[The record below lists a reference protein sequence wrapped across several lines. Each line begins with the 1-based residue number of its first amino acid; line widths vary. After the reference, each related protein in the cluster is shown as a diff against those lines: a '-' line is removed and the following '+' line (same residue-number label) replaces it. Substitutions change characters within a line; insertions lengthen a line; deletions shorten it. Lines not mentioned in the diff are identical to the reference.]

1 MTTDTYSIQVA
12 VDSTSAV
19 TATRNLTA
27 MEQATGRSERAL
39 FSLGNMAKAASAA
52 LLGIGFKTVISEM
65 ASFET
70 KMLQLKSLTDATTQQ
85 MKAMEKQARELGATT
100 AFSAQQAAEAQ
111 GVLAAAGLKTNEI
124 LTATPKV
131 LQLAAAGSL
140 ELSRAAEIS
149 IETMN
154 GLGLSLKDL
163 GRINDVLAKAAAD
176 SSTSVGQIGDAMKTA
191 APIARLYKI
200 SLEEVAAMLEIAAAN
215 GLKGAEA
222 GNNLKTIF
230 KALTNDQKDNVE
242 ILAKHNL
249 KLKDLSIETIGAAKV
264 LDNLSKA
271 HLSATEATVIYGG
284 DATALGAIL
293 ASNSE
298 KFKENTK
305 DLEKANGMAKKMSD
319 DLNQGLAKA
328 FDSLKGTISEAALQ
342 LGDSGLKGA
351 LTKVIQEVTGV
362 IAIYEGM
369 GDKFAESNNYTK
381 EQYDNL
387 KNVADELKIVAG
399 AAGGIA
405 GLTAV
410 IWGANAAMVA
420 FNIATRANPLIMGA
434 TVVAAAAGATF
445 AKIADNQSTIDKQI
459 ETAEKRIAAM
469 EKYGLPNLIG
479 TAVGFDTEKERT
491 KLIALKQFKEEQLA
505 ATKATIDATAKTE
518 KHTEAAKTNTAATA
532 DSTDKTKK
540 TSEAKKEAA
549 KAAKDLAEAE
559 RYFNEQLNAQ
569 VAAAENAGKLF
580 AAQQQTKL
588 AGIEAEKQSII
599 DKASIEYQH
608 ATSYEE
614 KSRVLNES
622 QNATNAL
629 LVKEKE
635 IRDALTNQSA
645 ETIGAKIAAAQSEL
659 DNAGKYNLTLAEQLR
674 LKTEIA
680 GLQTEKAIIG
690 ETASQQDI
698 KARADAEKKANDDR
712 LAAIKAIDDA
722 QTAANTAST
731 AQMAILTANLESA
744 KEAATG
750 LADAFGSV
758 GGAIGGLGVALASYE
773 KSQTAISDGLQ
784 NQLFEIQKL
793 NDGKVDQAKTDKA
806 IAAANQKQSQL
817 QVKSYGDMTAAAQGF
832 FKKGTAGYNAL
843 GVATK
848 VFRAFEM
855 AQSAISMAKMVADIG
870 TKVGAYVTG
879 ILTQTAANTASVGP
893 NVAADGLKASAAGT
907 EAVAKASAAPFPIG
921 FATGAAML
929 AFMLA
934 IGVAMAG
941 SGSSAPQMTGAD
953 YQKQQ
958 SEKYNE
964 TVGGTVLGSSEASKS
979 IVNSLDIISAN
990 STADLDYSKGM
1001 AESLQ
1006 KLTYSIDNVTGSVAQ
1021 QMNFGSNGFKDS
1033 LFKSTT
1039 GAFGSAGGGLSGIGI
1054 TAAINMV
1061 LPIVGLIMG
1070 AFTTVTKITKQFAG
1084 SGFKFMDELYSSVV
1098 KNGTT
1103 SVQQYID
1110 ILVTETKSSFFGL
1123 VSSSK
1128 QWITTKYKPI
1138 EERVKEAFTDTIL
1151 GIGNSII
1158 KTADLLEK
1166 NIAYLTDQVNN
1177 FNVELG
1183 RIPMERTDY
1192 KGKGSLQRNT
1202 ENAQINSDRLSA
1214 AFQKLS
1220 DQMAMLEPQF
1230 LESQRINEG
1239 YYETLMRVSVAIAT
1253 ANSKLKAM
1261 GVSSIEYSDITDK
1274 RGDIEK
1280 QMIVQSLKLSSS
1292 YLDVNEILG
1301 QLPGTADDIIEAFNG
1316 LNNIKTGL
1324 SDIGLPGFKL
1334 TQDMINVAGGI
1345 TELSASIN
1353 DFIGSI
1359 LSPEEQLRIK
1369 TSRVSSSFESLGIT
1383 MPNLGGNA
1391 QDSFDYYK
1399 NLLQQAAQDTTKA
1412 GEFAFVKLLELTDDF
1427 VSVVN
1432 ETAKLAT
1439 DELNKTLD
1447 EFKAKQSEI
1456 AATIKT
1462 EQGNIV
1468 KSTDLLISVYKKLGE
1483 VDLASK
1489 EEALRLEREKAVRGL
1504 DAESASVTTALNN
1517 LTYIIN
1523 VFNEASAGLKSA
1535 YQSLTAMRDRFVSIG
1550 DSLSSYLNELNNTS
1564 SDYENA
1570 RTLFLKTSE
1579 LAKGD
1584 NEQAL
1589 KDLEGVSKAFLSA
1602 SKARSDAEIQAA
1614 QDSVNTA
1621 KSALTSAQDAL
1632 AQAQEEQAAAQLQA
1646 SKDALSNQ
1654 KQALAD
1660 QVSAL
1665 KENVST
1671 ITAFKDKLLSVSKSL
1686 GSYLKE
1692 LTNTS
1697 SDYDNAKAEFL
1708 RVSSLAKTND
1718 EQALQ
1723 DMESVSKAFLSASK
1737 ERSDLEIKTAKDT
1750 VDTAAQVLKDAQD
1763 ALATAQKDALALQK
1777 EALSNEVSA
1786 LKDNVNTITAFRDT
1800 LLNVSKSL
1808 GNYLTE
1814 LNNTASDYDTSK
1826 AEFLRISALAKAGD
1840 EQALQDLESVSRD
1853 FLSVSKSQID
1863 DSTKIFNDSIDASKA
1878 GLKTAY
1884 DAVVALRDKFKS
1896 IRQSLVDYKLEITGA
1911 NTPQGSPESIY
1922 RSTKKA
1928 FEDAKILAAGGN
1940 EQALT
1945 DLPSIAKSFLD
1956 ASLKYNATGMNYQA
1970 DYQSVLGSLDTS
1982 IAEVDSQIDI
1992 LNKQLLAAE
2001 SADKSLIDL
2010 SASALSIDEAI
2021 KAYKTALDSESQ
2033 AASIRYKEDKALVIA
2048 NATEVKVN
2056 ADLQITN
2063 SNKQIE
2069 LAQDQII
2076 KLEDQI
2082 IKLEDQIKAIDNLK
2096 TDSVK
2101 SIDDLKL
2108 EVKKAQENYEKSLT
2122 DQKTIDT
2129 TRYEEDKA
2137 LVIANATEVKA
2148 NADLQITNSTKQI
2161 DKLNEQITAA
2171 NTQIGQIDKQLVL
2184 FTSATTSLASIDDLT
2199 LQVNNAQNALNSAMA
2214 AQAEVDT
2221 KRYET
2226 DKKLVAQNVKDAI
2239 DKTNEQITAMNKQL
2253 TAAET
2258 ANKALED
2265 LKTKTDTVN
2274 SSIGNLATAIEFY
2287 NQSVLTVDQFKT
2299 DNANLLTNIKTSIAD
2314 SQSAIIDA
2322 TAQAVLTAAAQA
2334 AEVQR
2339 AADAAVQLANANAS
2353 QAYSDLMDLRQS
2365 NRDAEL
2371 LAVKSIVTSANQESS
2386 LMTVTPHANGGMA
2399 SGLSLVG
2406 EQGAELINFNSPAN
2420 VTSHSQTT
2428 GLFDSIGNAIDD
2440 QSALLK
2446 EQIIELKALVNL
2458 QSNANVALI
2467 NEMQGMKEELNTIS
2481 RKAKL
2486 EAAA

>member
-1 MTTDTYSIQVA
+1 MTTDTYSIQVS

-149 IETMN
+149 TETMN

-293 ASNSE
+293 ANNSE

-305 DLEKANGMAKKMSD
+305 DLEKADGMAKKAAD
-319 DLNQGLAKA
+319 TLNQGLAKA

-351 LTKVIQEVTGV
+351 LTDVIQQATGV

-387 KNVADELKIVAG
+387 KSVADELKIVAG

-405 GLTAV
+405 SLTAV

-491 KLIALKQFKEEQLA
+491 KLTALKQFKEEQLA

-518 KHTEAAKTNTAATA
+518 KHTEAAKTNTVATA

-614 KSRVLNES
+614 KSRILNES

-629 LVKEKE
+629 LAKEKE

-645 ETIGAKIAAAQSEL
+645 ETIDAKIAAAQSEL

-674 LKTEIA
+674 LKTQISS
-680 GLQTEKAIIG
+680 LQVDKAIIG

-698 KARADAEKKANDDR
+698 KAKSDAEKKANDDR

-731 AQMAILTANLESA
+731 AQMAILTANLDAA

-758 GGAIGGLGVALASYE
+758 GSAVGGLGVALASYE
-773 KSQTAISDGLQ
+773 KSQAAIADGLQ

-793 NDGKVDQAKTDKA
+793 NDGKGDQAKTDKA

-817 QVKSYGDMTAAAQGF
+817 QVKSYGDMAAAAQGF

-855 AQSAISMAKMVADIG
+855 AQSAMSMVRMIADNG
-870 TKVGAYVTG
+870 AKVGAYITG
-879 ILTQTAANTASVGP
+879 LFTQTAANTASVAP
-893 NVAADGLKASAAGT
+893 NVAADATKATASGT
-907 EAVAKASAAPFPIG
+907 AAVAQASNAPFPIG

-941 SGSSAPQMTGAD
+941 GSSSAPTMTGAD
-953 YQKQQ
+953 YEKQQ
-958 SEKYNE
+958 TEKYSASLK
-964 TVGGTVLGSSEASKS
+964 TSVLGKDEYSNS
-979 IVNSLDIISAN
+979 IANSLEALKNN
-990 STADLDYSKGM
+990 SSADLDYSLGM
-1001 AESLQ
+1001 LRAMEKVATSMDTLVSMTAKQ
-1006 KLTYSIDNVTGSVAQ
+1006 LNIDIGQITSSMKFGTSTSSNSPL
-1021 QMNFGSNGFKDS
+1021 GSNDLVNLLVFGLFGGF
-1033 LFKSTT
+1033 
-1039 GAFGSAGGGLSGIGI
+1039 
-1054 TAAINMV
+1054 
-1061 LPIVGLIMG
+1061 
-1070 AFTTVTKITKQFAG
+1070 FTKTSVKTEFAG
-1084 SGFKFMDELYSSVV
+1084 AGIKF
-1098 KNGTT
+1098 
-1103 SVQQYID
+1103 ID
-1110 ILVTETKSSFFGL
+1110 QTLGSIVTEGIKGAQTYVDVLVTTTKSSFFGMFKSVKQEIKTKYTAL
-1123 VSSSK
+1123 SDEIANSISYTIVSMYNAIAIASK
-1128 QWITTKYKPI
+1128 QTGNIGIVDTLKGYTVSLGKIPLGKDPTKY
-1138 EERVKEAFTDTIL
+1138 EEIFKAAINKFGDDLAMLDPRFKEFQRIGEGYLETLTRTSNGIVTAQQKLAAAGIVAIDYTNIKEKQGDVEAELVRDSIL
-1151 GIGNSII
+1151 ATNS
-1158 KTADLLEK
+1158 
-1166 NIAYLTDQVNN
+1166 LTDV
-1177 FNVELG
+1177 
-1183 RIPMERTDY
+1183 
-1192 KGKGSLQRNT
+1192 
-1202 ENAQINSDRLSA
+1202 
-1214 AFQKLS
+1214 
-1220 DQMAMLEPQF
+1220 
-1230 LESQRINEG
+1230 
-1239 YYETLMRVSVAIAT
+1239 
-1253 ANSKLKAM
+1253 
-1261 GVSSIEYSDITDK
+1261 SDI
-1274 RGDIEK
+1274 
-1280 QMIVQSLKLSSS
+1280 MSNLS
-1292 YLDVNEILG
+1292 
-1301 QLPGTADDIIEAFNG
+1301 GTADELLAALKNLNDIKFG
-1316 LNNIKTGL
+1316 LNA
-1324 SDIGLPGFKL
+1324 IGLGSIDLNQK
-1334 TQDMINVAGGI
+1334 MINVAGG
-1345 TELSASIN
+1345 LSAFNSSIN

-1359 LSPEEQLRIK
+1359 LSPEDQLNIK
-1369 TSRVSSSFESLGIT
+1369 TARVASSLESLGIT
-1383 MPNLGGNA
+1383 MPDLGGNA
-1391 QDSFDYYK
+1391 QDSLDYYK
-1399 NLLQQAAQDTTKA
+1399 NLLQQAAQDTTEA
-1412 GEFAFVKLLELTDDF
+1412 GDRAFVKLLQLANDF
-1427 VSVVN
+1427 ASVAT
-1432 ETAKLAT
+1432 ETAKLAA

-1483 VDLASK
+1483 IDLPSK
-1489 EEALRLEREKAVRGL
+1489 EEALRLEREKAAKGL

-1535 YQSLTAMRDRFVSIG
+1535 YQALTAMRDRFVSIG
-1550 DSLSSYLNELNNTS
+1550 ESLSSYLGELNNTS
-1564 SDYENA
+1564 SDYDNA

-1621 KSALTSAQDAL
+1621 KSALTSTQDAL
-1632 AQAQEEQAAAQLQA
+1632 KQAQEEQAAAQLQA

-1665 KENVST
+1665 KESVST

-1692 LTNTS
+1692 LTNES
-1697 SDYDNAKAEFL
+1697 QNYDAAKAEFL
-1708 RVSSLAKTND
+1708 RIA
-1718 EQALQ
+1718 
-1723 DMESVSKAFLSASK
+1723 
-1737 ERSDLEIKTAKDT
+1737 
-1750 VDTAAQVLKDAQD
+1750 
-1763 ALATAQKDALALQK
+1763 
-1777 EALSNEVSA
+1777 
-1786 LKDNVNTITAFRDT
+1786 
-1800 LLNVSKSL
+1800 
-1808 GNYLTE
+1808 
-1814 LNNTASDYDTSK
+1814 
-1826 AEFLRISALAKAGD
+1826 ALAKAGD
-1840 EQALQDLESVSRD
+1840 EQALQDLENTAKD
-1853 FLSVSKSQID
+1853 FLSISKTQID
-1863 DSTKIFNDSIDASKA
+1863 DSTKIFKDAIDTSKA

-1911 NTPQGSPESIY
+1911 GTPQGSPESIY
-1922 RSTKKA
+1922 TSTKKA
-1928 FEDAKILAAGGN
+1928 FEDARVLAAGGN

-1956 ASLKYNATGMNYQA
+1956 ASLQYNATGMDYQA

-1982 IAEVDSQIDI
+1982 IAKVDSQIDI
-1992 LNKQLLAAE
+1992 LNKQLSAAE

-2010 SASALSIDEAI
+2010 NASALSIDEAI
-2021 KAYKTALDSESQ
+2021 KAYKTALESESQ
-2033 AASIRYKEDKALVIA
+2033 AASM
-2048 NATEVKVN
+2048 
-2056 ADLQITN
+2056 
-2063 SNKQIE
+2063 
-2069 LAQDQII
+2069 
-2076 KLEDQI
+2076 
-2082 IKLEDQIKAIDNLK
+2082 
-2096 TDSVK
+2096 
-2101 SIDDLKL
+2101 
-2108 EVKKAQENYEKSLT
+2108 
-2122 DQKTIDT
+2122 
-2129 TRYEEDKA
+2129 RYEEDKA

-2161 DKLNEQITAA
+2161 EQLNEQITLA
-2171 NTQIGQIDKQLVL
+2171 NTQIGQIDEQLAL
-2184 FTSATTSLASIDDLT
+2184 FASATKSLASIDDLT
-2199 LQVNNAQNALNSAMA
+2199 AKVKEAQDTLNTAMTE
-2214 AQAEVDT
+2214 QSKIDT

-2226 DKKLVAQNVKDAI
+2226 DKELVKKNVEDALA
-2239 DKTNEQITAMNKQL
+2239 KTNEQIDIMNKQL

-2258 ANKALED
+2258 ANASLIEIK
-2265 LKTKTDTVN
+2265 KSTDTVWNKTSELAQAVQYYIAADLTKNEFIAAN
-2274 SSIGNLATAIEFY
+2274 S
-2287 NQSVLTVDQFKT
+2287 
-2299 DNANLLTNIKTSIAD
+2299 NLLESIKTSIAD
-2314 SQSAIIDA
+2314 SQSAIINA
-2322 TAQAVLTAAAQA
+2322 NAQAVATAAAQA

-2353 QAYSDLMDLRQS
+2353 QAYSDLMDARQA

-2371 LAVKSIVTSANQESS
+2371 LAAKSIVTSVNQESS
-2386 LMTVTPHANGGMA
+2386 LMTVTPYANGGMA

-2420 VTSHSQTT
+2420 VTSHSQTA

-2440 QSALLK
+2440 QSVLLK

>member
-1 MTTDTYSIQVA
+1 
-12 VDSTSAV
+12 
-19 TATRNLTA
+19 
-27 MEQATGRSERAL
+27 
-39 FSLGNMAKAASAA
+39 
-52 LLGIGFKTVISEM
+52 
-65 ASFET
+65 
-70 KMLQLKSLTDATTQQ
+70 
-85 MKAMEKQARELGATT
+85 
-100 AFSAQQAAEAQ
+100 
-111 GVLAAAGLKTNEI
+111 
-124 LTATPKV
+124 
-131 LQLAAAGSL
+131 
-140 ELSRAAEIS
+140 
-149 IETMN
+149 
-154 GLGLSLKDL
+154 
-163 GRINDVLAKAAAD
+163 
-176 SSTSVGQIGDAMKTA
+176 
-191 APIARLYKI
+191 
-200 SLEEVAAMLEIAAAN
+200 
-215 GLKGAEA
+215 
-222 GNNLKTIF
+222 
-230 KALTNDQKDNVE
+230 
-242 ILAKHNL
+242 
-249 KLKDLSIETIGAAKV
+249 
-264 LDNLSKA
+264 
-271 HLSATEATVIYGG
+271 
-284 DATALGAIL
+284 
-293 ASNSE
+293 
-298 KFKENTK
+298 
-305 DLEKANGMAKKMSD
+305 
-319 DLNQGLAKA
+319 
-328 FDSLKGTISEAALQ
+328 
-342 LGDSGLKGA
+342 
-351 LTKVIQEVTGV
+351 
-362 IAIYEGM
+362 
-369 GDKFAESNNYTK
+369 
-381 EQYDNL
+381 
-387 KNVADELKIVAG
+387 
-399 AAGGIA
+399 
-405 GLTAV
+405 
-410 IWGANAAMVA
+410 MV
-420 FNIATRANPLIMGA
+420 RM
-434 TVVAAAAGATF
+434 
-445 AKIADNQSTIDKQI
+445 IADN
-459 ETAEKRIAAM
+459 
-469 EKYGLPNLIG
+469 
-479 TAVGFDTEKERT
+479 
-491 KLIALKQFKEEQLA
+491 
-505 ATKATIDATAKTE
+505 
-518 KHTEAAKTNTAATA
+518 
-532 DSTDKTKK
+532 
-540 TSEAKKEAA
+540 
-549 KAAKDLAEAE
+549 
-559 RYFNEQLNAQ
+559 
-569 VAAAENAGKLF
+569 
-580 AAQQQTKL
+580 
-588 AGIEAEKQSII
+588 
-599 DKASIEYQH
+599 
-608 ATSYEE
+608 
-614 KSRVLNES
+614 
-622 QNATNAL
+622 
-629 LVKEKE
+629 
-635 IRDALTNQSA
+635 
-645 ETIGAKIAAAQSEL
+645 GA
-659 DNAGKYNLTLAEQLR
+659 
-674 LKTEIA
+674 
-680 GLQTEKAIIG
+680 
-690 ETASQQDI
+690 
-698 KARADAEKKANDDR
+698 
-712 LAAIKAIDDA
+712 
-722 QTAANTAST
+722 
-731 AQMAILTANLESA
+731 
-744 KEAATG
+744 
-750 LADAFGSV
+750 
-758 GGAIGGLGVALASYE
+758 
-773 KSQTAISDGLQ
+773 
-784 NQLFEIQKL
+784 
-793 NDGKVDQAKTDKA
+793 
-806 IAAANQKQSQL
+806 
-817 QVKSYGDMTAAAQGF
+817 
-832 FKKGTAGYNAL
+832 
-843 GVATK
+843 
-848 VFRAFEM
+848 
-855 AQSAISMAKMVADIG
+855 
-870 TKVGAYVTG
+870 KVGAYITG
-879 ILTQTAANTASVGP
+879 LFTQTAANTASVAP
-893 NVAADGLKASAAGT
+893 NVAADATKATASGT
-907 EAVAKASAAPFPIG
+907 AAVAQASNAPFPIG

-934 IGVAMAG
+934 IGVAIAG
-941 SGSSAPQMTGAD
+941 GSSSAPQMSGAD

-979 IVNSLDIISAN
+979 IINSLDIISAN

-1021 QMNFGSNGFKDS
+1021 QMNFGRNGIDLTGSSK
-1033 LFKSTT
+1033 TT
-1039 GAFGSAGGGLSGIGI
+1039 GVFGSAGGGIGGFAI
-1054 TAAINMV
+1054 GTAISNLVMPF
-1061 LPIVGLIMG
+1061 LGLILG

-1084 SGFKFMDELYSSVV
+1084 SGFKFMDELYSSTV

-1123 VSSSK
+1123 SKSSR
-1128 QWITTKYKPI
+1128 QWITTSYKPI

-1158 KTADLLEK
+1158 KTADLLGK
-1166 NIAYLTDQVNN
+1166 NTAYLTDQVNN

-1301 QLPGTADDIIEAFNG
+1301 KLPGTADDIIEAFNG

-1324 SDIGLPGFKL
+1324 SDIGLSGFKL

-1369 TSRVSSSFESLGIT
+1369 TSRVSSSLESLGIT
-1383 MPNLGGNA
+1383 MPNIGENV

-1412 GEFAFVKLLELTDDF
+1412 GKFAFVKLLELTDDF

-1439 DELNKTLD
+1439 DELNKTLG

-1456 AATIKT
+1456 AATIKA

-1489 EEALRLEREKAVRGL
+1489 EEALRLEREKAAKGL

-1523 VFNEASAGLKSA
+1523 VFNEASTGLKSA

-1550 DSLSSYLNELNNTS
+1550 DSLSNYLGELNNTS
-1564 SDYENA
+1564 SDYDNA

-1692 LTNTS
+1692 LTNES
-1697 SDYDNAKAEFL
+1697 QNYDAAKAEFL
-1708 RVSSLAKTND
+1708 RIA
-1718 EQALQ
+1718 
-1723 DMESVSKAFLSASK
+1723 
-1737 ERSDLEIKTAKDT
+1737 
-1750 VDTAAQVLKDAQD
+1750 
-1763 ALATAQKDALALQK
+1763 
-1777 EALSNEVSA
+1777 
-1786 LKDNVNTITAFRDT
+1786 
-1800 LLNVSKSL
+1800 
-1808 GNYLTE
+1808 
-1814 LNNTASDYDTSK
+1814 
-1826 AEFLRISALAKAGD
+1826 ALAKAGD
-1840 EQALQDLESVSRD
+1840 EQALQDLENVAKD
-1853 FLSVSKSQID
+1853 FLSISKTQID
-1863 DSTKIFNDSIDASKA
+1863 DSTKIFKDAIDTSKA

-1911 NTPQGSPESIY
+1911 GTPQGSPESIY

-1956 ASLKYNATGMNYQA
+1956 ASLKYNATGMDYQA

-1982 IAEVDSQIDI
+1982 IAKVDSQIDI
-1992 LNKQLLAAE
+1992 LNKQLSAAE

-2010 SASALSIDEAI
+2010 NASALSIDEAI

-2033 AASIRYKEDKALVIA
+2033 AASI
-2048 NATEVKVN
+2048 
-2056 ADLQITN
+2056 
-2063 SNKQIE
+2063 
-2069 LAQDQII
+2069 
-2076 KLEDQI
+2076 
-2082 IKLEDQIKAIDNLK
+2082 
-2096 TDSVK
+2096 
-2101 SIDDLKL
+2101 
-2108 EVKKAQENYEKSLT
+2108 
-2122 DQKTIDT
+2122 
-2129 TRYEEDKA
+2129 RYEEDKA

-2161 DKLNEQITAA
+2161 EKLKEQITLA
-2171 NTQIGQIDKQLVL
+2171 NTQIGKIDEQLTL
-2184 FTSATTSLASIDDLT
+2184 LTSAKTSLASIDDLT
-2199 LQVNNAQNALNSAMA
+2199 AKVKEAQDTLNTAMA

-2226 DKKLVAQNVKDAI
+2226 DKELVKKNVEDALA
-2239 DKTNEQITAMNKQL
+2239 KTNEQITVMNLQL
-2253 TAAET
+2253 DAAET
-2258 ANKALED
+2258 ANASLIEIK
-2265 LKTKTDTVN
+2265 KSTDTVWNKTSELAQAVQYYIAADLTKNEFIAAN
-2274 SSIGNLATAIEFY
+2274 S
-2287 NQSVLTVDQFKT
+2287 
-2299 DNANLLTNIKTSIAD
+2299 NLLESIKTSIAD
-2314 SQSAIIDA
+2314 SQSAIINA
-2322 TAQAVLTAAAQA
+2322 NAQAVATAAAHA

-2353 QAYSDLMDLRQS
+2353 QTYSDLMDARQA

-2371 LAVKSIVTSANQESS
+2371 LAAKSIVTSVNQESS
-2386 LMTVTPHANGGMA
+2386 LMTVTPYANGGMA

-2440 QSALLK
+2440 QSVLLK

>member
-19 TATRNLTA
+19 TASRNLTA

-39 FSLGNMAKAASAA
+39 LSLGSVAKIAGSALAGISIASLAKDILRVNIEFDNLRAQLLSVTGSSVMAAKAMADIQKIARDTPQSLQEITKSYMMLKNYGIEPTTKVMQDLTNMTSKLGGDSDTLSGIVRALGQAYGKAKLQAQDTNQLIERGVPVYSLLSQVTGKTTVEVLKMMEAGELTRPVIEKLIAAMGSSSVGASTAKMETLGGKISILGDA
-52 LLGIGFKTVISEM
+52 WHNFEDVLLNDKASGILGKIVSGMVASIDYLSAKFGSSIS
-65 ASFET
+65 
-70 KMLQLKSLTDATTQQ
+70 
-85 MKAMEKQARELGATT
+85 KQIADLEV
-100 AFSAQQAAEAQ
+100 S
-111 GVLAAAGLKTNEI
+111 VAAAKKNIPEN
-124 LTATPKV
+124 K
-131 LQLAAAGSL
+131 
-140 ELSRAAEIS
+140 
-149 IETMN
+149 
-154 GLGLSLKDL
+154 
-163 GRINDVLAKAAAD
+163 
-176 SSTSVGQIGDAMKTA
+176 SSAS
-191 APIARLYKI
+191 Y
-200 SLEEVAAMLEIAAAN
+200 AAAN
-215 GLKGAEA
+215 ESYMQQQIMLDQLKRQKQLADAEA
-222 GNNLKTIF
+222 ANTTKKIEND
-230 KALTNDQKDNVE
+230 KAIQKSQD
-242 ILAKHNL
+242 
-249 KLKDLSIETIGAAKV
+249 ETIRLKELEIKRVKEFGTAAQQENQALKEAKDTYGEV
-264 LDNLSKA
+264 TASMKEQIHQKYFHKDITAAQTKLTKEE
-271 HLSATEATVIYGG
+271 SAT
-284 DATALGAIL
+284 
-293 ASNSE
+293 
-298 KFKENTK
+298 
-305 DLEKANGMAKKMSD
+305 
-319 DLNQGLAKA
+319 
-328 FDSLKGTISEAALQ
+328 
-342 LGDSGLKGA
+342 
-351 LTKVIQEVTGV
+351 
-362 IAIYEGM
+362 
-369 GDKFAESNNYTK
+369 
-381 EQYDNL
+381 
-387 KNVADELKIVAG
+387 
-399 AAGGIA
+399 
-405 GLTAV
+405 
-410 IWGANAAMVA
+410 
-420 FNIATRANPLIMGA
+420 
-434 TVVAAAAGATF
+434 
-445 AKIADNQSTIDKQI
+445 
-459 ETAEKRIAAM
+459 
-469 EKYGLPNLIG
+469 
-479 TAVGFDTEKERT
+479 
-491 KLIALKQFKEEQLA
+491 
-505 ATKATIDATAKTE
+505 
-518 KHTEAAKTNTAATA
+518 
-532 DSTDKTKK
+532 
-540 TSEAKKEAA
+540 KKEAA
-549 KAAKDLAEAE
+549 QASKDLAEAE

-569 VAAAENAGKLF
+569 VSAAENAGKLF

-608 ATSYEE
+608 ATSYAD
-614 KSRVLNES
+614 KARILNES

-629 LVKEKE
+629 LTKEKE

-645 ETIGAKIAAAQSEL
+645 ETIDAKIAAAQAEL
-659 DNAGKYNLTLAEQLR
+659 DNADKYNLTLAEQLR
-674 LKTEIA
+674 LKTQISS
-680 GLQTEKAIIG
+680 LQVDKAIIG

-698 KARADAEKKANDDR
+698 KAKADAEKKANDDR

-758 GGAIGGLGVALASYE
+758 GSAVGGLGVALASYE
-773 KSQTAISDGLQ
+773 KSQAAISDGLQ

-793 NDGKVDQAKTDKA
+793 NYGKGDQVKKDKA
-806 IAAANQKQSQL
+806 ISEANQKQSQL
-817 QVKSYGDMTAAAQGF
+817 QVKSYGDMAAAAQGF

-855 AQSAISMAKMVADIG
+855 AQSAISMAKEIANIG
-870 TKVGAYVTG
+870 TKVSAYVTG
-879 ILTQTAANTASVGP
+879 LFTQTAANTASVAP

-921 FATGAAML
+921 FASGAAML

-941 SGSSAPQMTGAD
+941 SGSSAPQLTGAD

-1021 QMNFGSNGFKDS
+1021 QMNFGRNGIDLTGLSK
-1033 LFKSTT
+1033 TT

-1054 TAAINMV
+1054 TAAVNMV

-1084 SGFKFMDELYSSVV
+1084 SGFKFMNELYENVA
-1098 KNGTT
+1098 KNNTT

-1123 VSSSK
+1123 SKSSR
-1128 QWITTKYKPI
+1128 QWITTSYKPI

-1158 KTADLLEK
+1158 KTADLLGK
-1166 NIAYLTDQVNN
+1166 NTAYLTDQVNN
-1177 FNVELG
+1177 FNIELG
-1183 RIPMERTDY
+1183 RIPMEKTDY

-1280 QMIVQSLKLSSS
+1280 QIIVQSLKLSSS
-1292 YLDVNEILG
+1292 YLDVNEMLG

-1324 SDIGLPGFKL
+1324 SDIGLSGFKL

-1353 DFIGSI
+1353 DFISSI
-1359 LSPEEQLRIK
+1359 LSPEEQLKIK
-1369 TSRVSSSFESLGIT
+1369 TARVSSSFESLGIT

-1391 QDSFDYYK
+1391 QDSINTYK
-1399 NLLQQAAQDTTKA
+1399 YILEQAAKNTTEA
-1412 GEFAFVKLLELTDDF
+1412 GNRAFVKLLALADDF
-1427 VSVVN
+1427 ASVAT

-1447 EFKAKQSEI
+1447 EFKSKQSEI
-1456 AATIKT
+1456 ASTIKT

-1517 LTYIIN
+1517 LTYIIS

-1550 DSLSSYLNELNNTS
+1550 DSLSAYLGDLNNTS
-1564 SDYENA
+1564 SDYDNA

-1589 KDLEGVSKAFLSA
+1589 KDLESVSKAFLSA

-1692 LTNTS
+1692 LTNES
-1697 SDYDNAKAEFL
+1697 QNYDAAKAEFL
-1708 RVSSLAKTND
+1708 RIA
-1718 EQALQ
+1718 
-1723 DMESVSKAFLSASK
+1723 
-1737 ERSDLEIKTAKDT
+1737 
-1750 VDTAAQVLKDAQD
+1750 
-1763 ALATAQKDALALQK
+1763 
-1777 EALSNEVSA
+1777 
-1786 LKDNVNTITAFRDT
+1786 
-1800 LLNVSKSL
+1800 
-1808 GNYLTE
+1808 
-1814 LNNTASDYDTSK
+1814 
-1826 AEFLRISALAKAGD
+1826 ALAKAGD
-1840 EQALQDLESVSRD
+1840 EQALQDLENVAKD
-1853 FLSVSKSQID
+1853 FLSISKTQID
-1863 DSTKIFNDSIDASKA
+1863 DSTKIFKDAIDTSKA

-1911 NTPQGSPESIY
+1911 GTPQGSPESIY

-1928 FEDAKILAAGGN
+1928 FEDAKVLAAGGN

-1945 DLPSIAKSFLD
+1945 DLPGIAKSFLD
-1956 ASLKYNATGMNYQA
+1956 ASLKYNATGMDYQA
-1970 DYQSVLGSLDTS
+1970 DYQSVLSSLDTS
-1982 IAEVDSQIDI
+1982 IAKVDSQIDI
-1992 LNKQLLAAE
+1992 LQKQLSVAE

-2010 SASALSIDEAI
+2010 NASALSIDEAI

-2033 AASIRYKEDKALVIA
+2033 AASIRYEADKALVIA
-2048 NATEVKVN
+2048 NA
-2056 ADLQITN
+2056 
-2063 SNKQIE
+2063 S
-2069 LAQDQII
+2069 
-2076 KLEDQI
+2076 
-2082 IKLEDQIKAIDNLK
+2082 
-2096 TDSVK
+2096 
-2101 SIDDLKL
+2101 
-2108 EVKKAQENYEKSLT
+2108 
-2122 DQKTIDT
+2122 
-2129 TRYEEDKA
+2129 
-2137 LVIANATEVKA
+2137 EVKA
-2148 NADLQITNSTKQI
+2148 NTDLQITNSTKQI
-2161 DKLNEQITAA
+2161 EKLNEQITLA
-2171 NTQIGQIDKQLVL
+2171 NTQIGKIDEQLAL
-2184 FTSATTSLASIDDLT
+2184 FTSATKSLASIDDLT
-2199 LQVNNAQNALNSAMA
+2199 SQVNNAQNALNSAMA

-2221 KRYET
+2221 KRYEA
-2226 DKKLVAQNVKDAI
+2226 DKELVKKNVEDALK
-2239 DKTNEQITAMNKQL
+2239 KTNEQIDIMNKQL
-2253 TAAET
+2253 KAAEI
-2258 ANKALED
+2258 ANASLIEVKKSTDSVYEATSALSQA
-2265 LKTKTDTVN
+2265 V
-2274 SSIGNLATAIEFY
+2274 EFY
-2287 NQSVLTVDQFKT
+2287 IQADLTKNEFVERT
-2299 DNANLLTNIKTSIAD
+2299 ASLLDNIKISIAD

-2322 TAQAVLTAAAQA
+2322 TAQAVATAAAASAATAAAAAQA
-2334 AEVQR
+2334 VEI
-2339 AADAAVQLANANAS
+2339 ANANAS
-2353 QAYSDLMDLRQS
+2353 AAYADAMAARQEKIQSDL
-2365 NRDAEL
+2365 
-2371 LAVKSIVTSANQESS
+2371 LAAASIVTVNQDIA
-2386 LMTVTPHANGGMA
+2386 LPVKPFANGGMA

-2420 VTSHSQTT
+2420 VTSHSQTA
-2428 GLFDSIGNAIDD
+2428 GLFDSIGSAIDD
-2440 QSALLK
+2440 QSVLLK

>member
-111 GVLAAAGLKTNEI
+111 GVLASAGLKTNEI
-124 LTATPKV
+124 LAATPKV
-131 LQLAAAGSL
+131 LELAAAGSL
-140 ELSRAAEIS
+140 ELSKAAEIS
-149 IETMN
+149 TGTMKA
-154 GLGLSLKDL
+154 LGLELGDL
-163 GRINDVLAKAAAD
+163 GRINDVFAKTAGD
-176 SSTSVGQIGDAMKTA
+176 SSTSVKEIGDAMVHI
-191 APIARLYKI
+191 APIAKTYKI
-200 SLEEVAAMLEIAAAN
+200 GLETLSASLGILADNQI
-215 GLKGAEA
+215 KGSEA
-222 GNNLKTIF
+222 GNNLKSMLV
-230 KALTNDQKDNVE
+230 ALSNDTKDNVE
-242 ILAKHNL
+242 ILKKHGVTYSQLNVEVYG
-249 KLKDLSIETIGAAKV
+249 LSKVMKV
-264 LDNLSKA
+264 LQNA
-271 HLSATEATVIYGG
+271 HLSGAESLKIFGS
-284 DATALGAIL
+284 DAAAAGNIL
-293 ASNSE
+293 ASNSTKIDE
-298 KFKENTK
+298 YAKKLENA
-305 DLEKANGMAKKMSD
+305 DGSAKKMAD
-319 DLNQGLAKA
+319 TLNQGLAKA
-328 FDSLKGTISEAALQ
+328 IDSFKGTLSEAALQ

-351 LTKVIQEVTGV
+351 LTDVIQQATGV

-387 KNVADELKIVAG
+387 KSVADELKIVAG

-405 GLTAV
+405 TLTGA
-410 IWGANAAMVA
+410 IWAANAAMLA

-491 KLIALKQFKEEQLA
+491 KLTALKQFKEEQLA

-518 KHTEAAKTNTAATA
+518 KHTEAAKTNTAATT

-569 VAAAENAGKLF
+569 VTAAENAGKLF

-588 AGIEAEKQSII
+588 DGIEAEKQSII

-608 ATSYEE
+608 ATSYAD
-614 KSRVLNES
+614 KARILNES

-629 LVKEKE
+629 LAKEKE

-645 ETIGAKIAAAQSEL
+645 ETIDAKIAAAQSEL

-674 LKTEIA
+674 LKTQISS
-680 GLQTEKAIIG
+680 LQVDKAIIG
-690 ETASQQDI
+690 ETSSQQDI
-698 KARADAEKKANDDR
+698 KAKSEAEQKYNDDKLVSIR
-712 LAAIKAIDDA
+712 AISDA
-722 QTAANTAST
+722 QTAANTAAS
-731 AQMAILTANLESA
+731 AQMDILTANLETA

-758 GGAIGGLGVALASYE
+758 GGAVGGLGVALASYE
-773 KSQTAISDGLQ
+773 KSQVAITDGLQ

-793 NDGKVDQAKTDKA
+793 NDGKGDQAKADKA
-806 IAAANQKQSQL
+806 ISTANQKQSQL
-817 QVKSYGDMTAAAQGF
+817 QVKAYGDMASAAQGF
-832 FKKGTAGYNAL
+832 FKKGTTGYQVL
-843 GVATK
+843 GAATK

-855 AQSAISMAKMVADIG
+855 AQSAMSMAEQLADMKETIAMYLFG
-870 TKVGAYVTG
+870 ETAKTTAKVTSS
-879 ILTQTAANTASVGP
+879 TASV
-893 NVAADGLKASAAGT
+893 AADTVGAGASAT
-907 EAVAKASAAPFPIG
+907 KAVADASQGDPY
-921 FATGAAML
+921 TGLARGAMML
-929 AFMLA
+929 AFMVA
-934 IGVAMAG
+934 IGAMAG
-941 SGSSAPQMTGAD
+941 GGGGGAEAAPMTGAD
-953 YQKQQ
+953 YITK
-958 SEKYNE
+958 ETDKYKSSQ
-964 TVGGTVLGSSEASKS
+964 GGTVLGSDVMSNS
-979 IVNSLDIISAN
+979 ILDALDTISSNSS
-990 STADLDYSKGM
+990 ADLDYTKGM
-1001 AESLQ
+1001 ARSLEVLSYAM
-1006 KLTYSIDNVTGSVAQ
+1006 KGVATTIARNYSVDTSSLGLGTST
-1021 QMNFGSNGFKDS
+1021 SGF
-1033 LFKSTT
+1033 FMTT
-1039 GAFGSAGGGLSGIGI
+1039 T
-1054 TAAINMV
+1054 TA
-1061 LPIVGLIMG
+1061 
-1070 AFTTVTKITKQFAG
+1070 KEFAG
-1084 SGFKFMDELYSSVV
+1084 SGIKFV
-1098 KNGTT
+1098 KDTLGNIVESGIIAGRNYLQT
-1103 SVQQYID
+1103 
-1110 ILVTETKSSFFGL
+1110 LVTKTSSGF
-1123 VSSSK
+1123 
-1128 QWITTKYKPI
+1128 
-1138 EERVKEAFTDTIL
+1138 L
-1151 GIGNSII
+1151 GIGASTKQYISTKWSPLNEEISASIAYSLGKVQENVI
-1158 KTADLLEK
+1158 SLAGTFGKEAADKLKNFEIDLGKMPLGKDAAANTEIINGALSKQADLMAI
-1166 NIAYLTDQVNN
+1166 IANYSYKDFQQV
-1177 FNVELG
+1177 G
-1183 RIPMERTDY
+1183 
-1192 KGKGSLQRNT
+1192 
-1202 ENAQINSDRLSA
+1202 
-1214 AFQKLS
+1214 
-1220 DQMAMLEPQF
+1220 
-1230 LESQRINEG
+1230 EG
-1239 YYETLMRVSVAIAT
+1239 YFQTLNRVSTAITT
-1253 ANSKLKAM
+1253 AQTKLKAM
-1261 GVSSIEYSDITDK
+1261 GITAIEYTDIINK
-1274 RGDIEK
+1274 QGDVENE
-1280 QMIVQSLKLSSS
+1280 MVTQSLKLFSSFT
-1292 YLDVNEILG
+1292 DINEILEK
-1301 QLPGTADDIIEAFNG
+1301 LPGTADDKIEAFKG
-1316 LNNIKTGL
+1316 LASLKESFAL
-1324 SDIGLPGFKL
+1324 IGLGSVQL
-1334 TQDMINVAGGI
+1334 TQDMINIAGGI
-1345 TELSASIN
+1345 SAFSSTLSDLSK
-1353 DFIGSI
+1353 SL
-1359 LSPEEQLRIK
+1359 LSPEDQLNIK
-1369 TSRVSSSFESLGIT
+1369 TARVASSLESLGIT

-1391 QDSFDYYK
+1391 QDSLDYYK
-1399 NLLQQAAQDTTKA
+1399 NLLQQAAQDTTEA
-1412 GEFAFVKLLELTDDF
+1412 GDRAFVKLLQLANDF
-1427 VSVVN
+1427 ASVAT

-1456 AATIKT
+1456 AATIKA

-1483 VDLASK
+1483 IDLPSK
-1489 EEALRLEREKAVRGL
+1489 EEALRLEREKAAKGM
-1504 DAESASVTTALNN
+1504 DAETASVTKLLQN
-1517 LTYIIN
+1517 LTFVIN
-1523 VFNEASAGLKSA
+1523 VFNEASTGLKSA

-1550 DSLSSYLNELNNTS
+1550 DSLSSYLNELNNT
-1564 SDYENA
+1564 DYDNA

-1589 KDLEGVSKAFLSA
+1589 KDLENVSKAFLSA

-1665 KENVST
+1665 KESVNT

-1737 ERSDLEIKTAKDT
+1737 ERSDLEIKAAKDT

-1786 LKDNVNTITAFRDT
+1786 LKDNVNTITAFRDM

-1808 GNYLTE
+1808 GNYLKE

-1826 AEFLRISALAKAGD
+1826 AEFLRISALAKAGN

-1970 DYQSVLGSLDTS
+1970 DYKSVLGSLDTS
-1982 IAEVDSQIDI
+1982 IAKVDSQIDI

-2010 SASALSIDEAI
+2010 NASALSIDDAI

-2056 ADLQITN
+2056 NDLQITN

-2069 LAQDQII
+2069 LAQY
-2076 KLEDQI
+2076 QI
-2082 IKLEDQIKAIDNLK
+2082 IKLEDQIKAIDDLK

-2108 EVKKAQENYEKSLT
+2108 EIKKAQENYDKSLA
-2122 DQKTIDT
+2122 DQKIIDT

-2161 DKLNEQITAA
+2161 DKLNEQITLA
-2171 NTQIGQIDKQLVL
+2171 NTQIGQIDEQLAL
-2184 FTSATTSLASIDDLT
+2184 FASATKSLASIDDLT
-2199 LQVNNAQNALNSAMA
+2199 AKVKEAQDTLNTAMTE
-2214 AQAEVDT
+2214 QSKIDT

-2226 DKKLVAQNVKDAI
+2226 DKELVKKNVEDALA
-2239 DKTNEQITAMNKQL
+2239 KTNEQIDIMNKQL

-2258 ANKALED
+2258 ANASLIEIK
-2265 LKTKTDTVN
+2265 KSTDTVWDKTSELAQAVQYYIAADLTKNEFIAAN
-2274 SSIGNLATAIEFY
+2274 S
-2287 NQSVLTVDQFKT
+2287 
-2299 DNANLLTNIKTSIAD
+2299 NLLESIKTSIAD
-2314 SQSAIIDA
+2314 SQSAIINA
-2322 TAQAVLTAAAQA
+2322 NAQAVATAAAQA

-2353 QAYSDLMDLRQS
+2353 QAYSDLMDARQA

-2371 LAVKSIVTSANQESS
+2371 LAAKSIVTSVNQESS
-2386 LMTVTPHANGGMA
+2386 LMTVTPYANGGMA
-2399 SGLSLVG
+2399 NGLSLVG

-2420 VTSHSQTT
+2420 VTSHSQTA

-2440 QSALLK
+2440 QSVLLK

>member
-149 IETMN
+149 TETMN

-271 HLSATEATVIYGG
+271 HLSAKEATVIYGG

-405 GLTAV
+405 SLTAV

-491 KLIALKQFKEEQLA
+491 KLTALKQFKEEQLA

-549 KAAKDLAEAE
+549 QATKDLAEAE

-599 DKASIEYQH
+599 DKASIEYEH

-614 KSRVLNES
+614 KSRILNES

-629 LVKEKE
+629 LAKEKE

-645 ETIGAKIAAAQSEL
+645 ETIDAKIVAAQAEL

-690 ETASQQDI
+690 ETASQSDI
-698 KARADAEKKANDDR
+698 KAKSDAEQKANDDR

-773 KSQTAISDGLQ
+773 KSQAAISDGLQ

-793 NDGKVDQAKTDKA
+793 NDGKGDQAKTDKA

-817 QVKSYGDMTAAAQGF
+817 QVKSYGDMAAAAQGF

-855 AQSAISMAKMVADIG
+855 AQSAISMVRMIADNG
-870 TKVGAYVTG
+870 AKVGAYITG
-879 ILTQTAANTASVGP
+879 LFTQTAANTASVAP
-893 NVAADGLKASAAGT
+893 NVAADATKATASGT
-907 EAVAKASAAPFPIG
+907 AAVAQASNAPFPIG

-979 IVNSLDIISAN
+979 IINSLEIISSN

-1021 QMNFGSNGFKDS
+1021 QMNFGRNGIDLTGSSK
-1033 LFKSTT
+1033 TT
-1039 GAFGSAGGGLSGIGI
+1039 GVFGSAGGGIGGFAI
-1054 TAAINMV
+1054 GTAISNLVMPF
-1061 LPIVGLIMG
+1061 LGLILG

-1084 SGFKFMDELYSSVV
+1084 SGFKFMNELYENVA
-1098 KNGTT
+1098 KNNTT

-1123 VSSSK
+1123 SKSSR
-1128 QWITTKYKPI
+1128 QWITTSYKPI

-1158 KTADLLEK
+1158 QTADLLKGNTAVLSE
-1166 NIAYLTDQVNN
+1166 QVNN

-1183 RIPMERTDY
+1183 RIPMERTNY

-1220 DQMAMLEPQF
+1220 DQMAMLQPQF
-1230 LESQRINEG
+1230 LESQKIDEG
-1239 YYETLMRVSVAIAT
+1239 YYQTLMRVTVAIST

-1261 GVSSIEYSDITDK
+1261 GINAIEYSDIVEK

-1280 QMIVQSLKLSSS
+1280 QMIVQSLQLASS
-1292 YLDVNEILG
+1292 YTDINDILG
-1301 QLPGTADDIIEAFNG
+1301 KLPGTADDIIDAFKG
-1316 LNNIKTGL
+1316 LNSIKAGL
-1324 SDIGLPGFKL
+1324 SAIGAGGLVL
-1334 TQDMINVAGGI
+1334 NQDLINAAGGI
-1345 TELSASIN
+1345 SKLNNTINNYFDSDYFTKSEKTAFNVKTLTDKFSKMGLLLPSIGRSTESAMASYRDLLDVLSKDTTETGKLIYLKALEMSG
-1353 DFIGSI
+1353 DFA
-1359 LSPEEQLRIK
+1359 
-1369 TSRVSSSFESLGIT
+1369 T
-1383 MPNLGGNA
+1383 
-1391 QDSFDYYK
+1391 
-1399 NLLQQAAQDTTKA
+1399 AAQDIA
-1412 GEFAFVKLLELTDDF
+1412 DIVKTET
-1427 VSVVN
+1427 
-1432 ETAKLAT
+1432 ETAT
-1439 DELNKTLD
+1439 
-1447 EFKAKQSEI
+1447 
-1456 AATIKT
+1456 
-1462 EQGNIV
+1462 
-1468 KSTDLLISVYKKLGE
+1468 KSFNDAMDYRLLIYKKLGE
-1483 VDLASK
+1483 QDPAAKEAALTIERNKAMEGMTGLTVLYADSLNTLTDASA
-1489 EEALRLEREKAVRGL
+1489 ALTT
-1504 DAESASVTTALNN
+1504 SQTALE
-1517 LTYIIN
+1517 T
-1523 VFNEASAGLKSA
+1523 A
-1535 YQSLTAMRDRFVSIG
+1535 YKNLTAMRDKFVSLGTGLRTYYDQLTGAQKPQATPLDVYSAAKESFITTALDAKLG
-1550 DSLSSYLNELNNTS
+1550 KESALS
-1564 SDYENA
+1564 
-1570 RTLFLKTSE
+1570 TLPE
-1579 LAKGD
+1579 
-1584 NEQAL
+1584 
-1589 KDLEGVSKAFLSA
+1589 VSKA
-1602 SKARSDAEIQAA
+1602 
-1614 QDSVNTA
+1614 
-1621 KSALTSAQDAL
+1621 
-1632 AQAQEEQAAAQLQA
+1632 
-1646 SKDALSNQ
+1646 
-1654 KQALAD
+1654 
-1660 QVSAL
+1660 
-1665 KENVST
+1665 
-1671 ITAFKDKLLSVSKSL
+1671 
-1686 GSYLKE
+1686 
-1692 LTNTS
+1692 
-1697 SDYDNAKAEFL
+1697 
-1708 RVSSLAKTND
+1708 
-1718 EQALQ
+1718 
-1723 DMESVSKAFLSASK
+1723 
-1737 ERSDLEIKTAKDT
+1737 
-1750 VDTAAQVLKDAQD
+1750 
-1763 ALATAQKDALALQK
+1763 
-1777 EALSNEVSA
+1777 
-1786 LKDNVNTITAFRDT
+1786 
-1800 LLNVSKSL
+1800 
-1808 GNYLTE
+1808 
-1814 LNNTASDYDTSK
+1814 
-1826 AEFLRISALAKAGD
+1826 
-1840 EQALQDLESVSRD
+1840 
-1853 FLSVSKSQID
+1853 
-1863 DSTKIFNDSIDASKA
+1863 
-1878 GLKTAY
+1878 
-1884 DAVVALRDKFKS
+1884 
-1896 IRQSLVDYKLEITGA
+1896 
-1911 NTPQGSPESIY
+1911 
-1922 RSTKKA
+1922 
-1928 FEDAKILAAGGN
+1928 
-1940 EQALT
+1940 
-1945 DLPSIAKSFLD
+1945 FLD
-1956 ASLKYNATGMNYQA
+1956 ASLKYNATGNAYQA
-1970 DYQSVLGSLDTS
+1970 DYQSVL
-1982 IAEVDSQIDI
+1982 
-1992 LNKQLLAAE
+1992 
-2001 SADKSLIDL
+2001 
-2010 SASALSIDEAI
+2010 
-2021 KAYKTALDSESQ
+2021 TALEQGMS
-2033 AASIRYKEDKALVIA
+2033 AAD
-2048 NATEVKVN
+2048 
-2056 ADLQITN
+2056 
-2063 SNKQIE
+2063 KQIE
-2069 LAQDQII
+2069 IM
-2076 KLEDQI
+2076 
-2082 IKLEDQIKAIDNLK
+2082 
-2096 TDSVK
+2096 
-2101 SIDDLKL
+2101 
-2108 EVKKAQENYEKSLT
+2108 
-2122 DQKTIDT
+2122 
-2129 TRYEEDKA
+2129 
-2137 LVIANATEVKA
+2137 
-2148 NADLQITNSTKQI
+2148 
-2161 DKLNEQITAA
+2161 
-2171 NTQIGQIDKQLVL
+2171 
-2184 FTSATTSLASIDDLT
+2184 
-2199 LQVNNAQNALNSAMA
+2199 NAQLRE
-2214 AQAEVDT
+2214 AE
-2221 KRYET
+2221 
-2226 DKKLVAQNVKDAI
+2226 
-2239 DKTNEQITAMNKQL
+2239 
-2253 TAAET
+2253 
-2258 ANKALED
+2258 KA
-2265 LKTKTDTVN
+2265 
-2274 SSIGNLATAIEFY
+2274 
-2287 NQSVLTVDQFKT
+2287 
-2299 DNANLLTNIKTSIAD
+2299 NANLLTVNSSTLTVNTATTNL
-2314 SQSAIIDA
+2314 A
-2322 TAQAVLTAAAQA
+2322 TALAGYQTTLINYNSAKATAEQILVGINSILKAQDLKTQAERDAAIAAAKANQDALIAQAQTDANKIVEAAQKAATEASAAAKTAQDAATKIANDAAKASTDAAANAAAVLKAAQDLAAKNLADANAAAKAAAEKSAAELKLAQEQA
-2334 AEVQR
+2334 AYQKAVK
-2339 AADAAVQLANANAS
+2339 DAILNVTNQSGLNATTIASLSDKTLIGMSKLLDNVDKKFDVSGITQKDFPSTNLAKSLEIAMSGAITGELSKLTNTQLESLATKS
-2353 QAYSDLMDLRQS
+2353 GYDQKQLFDLYSAYSLGYKYGSPEQKILYPDIP
-2365 NRDAEL
+2365 AY
-2371 LAVKSIVTSANQESS
+2371 
-2386 LMTVTPHANGGMA
+2386 ANGGMA

-2406 EQGAELINFNSPAN
+2406 EQGAELVNFSSPAN

-2440 QSALLK
+2440 QSVLLK